1 MNVLH
6 IEDLPENRRLVRKIL
21 EARGFEVT
29 DAADGLTGIELA
41 CSTRPDL
48 ILVDI
53 NIPHLNGYEVVTRLR
68 AEPHLADTPIVAITA
83 EGDRTR
89 SLALGFDGFIVKPIK
104 MATFVRDLEGFLA
117 GDRESVSDAE
127 KTAQL
132 AAHSREVVDRLE
144 AQVRALTRANE
155 RLREVD
161 RLKMEVLRNVSHELS
176 TPMTP
181 LMGYV
186 RLLAAEELG
195 PLAPPQRKVVDRME
209 SSLGRLKG
217 LIDNLLNVT
226 RFATGAVSMQR
237 GVVDSHKVVQRAV
250 RAVREFAAAHEV
262 AIEIDAPGRTE
273 PVIGDGE
280 RLVDAL
286 RQLLDNA
293 IKFGPDGGRVRV
305 GLRLLVDGDG
315 ERRVMEFSVTDQG
328 PGIPAEQRE
337 DVVQPFFQV
346 DGSATRTHGGAGLG
360 LAIAHRTA
368 ELHGGRLLITRAAEG
383 GARVALR
390 IPLRPEFAYDEHTT

>member
-6 IEDLPENRRLVRKIL
+6 IEDRPENLRLVRKVL
-21 EARGFEVT
+21 ESKGFEVT

-41 CSTRPDL
+41 CNTRPDL
-48 ILVDI
+48 ILIDI

-68 AEPHLADTPIVAITA
+68 SEPHLADTPIVAITA

-89 SLALGFDGFIVKPIK
+89 ALALGFDGFIVKPIRIVGF
-104 MATFVRDLEGFLA
+104 ADELHAFLA
-117 GDRESVSDAE
+117 GRRESVPESE
-127 KTAQL
+127 KNAQL
-132 AAHSREVVDRLE
+132 AAHSREVVERLE

-181 LMGYV
+181 LVGYV
-186 RLLAAEELG
+186 RLLTAGELG
-195 PLAPPQRKVVDRME
+195 AVSEPQQKVLDRMDA
-209 SSLGRLKG
+209 SLHRLKA

-226 RFATGAVSMQR
+226 RFATGDVALQR
-237 GVVDSHKVVQRAV
+237 GVIDPIKIVQRAMQ
-250 RAVREFAAAHEV
+250 AMAEFAAAHRV
-262 AIEIDAPGRTE
+262 TLALDGAGRVE
-273 PVIGDGE
+273 PCVGDGE

-286 RQLLDNA
+286 RQLVDNA
-293 IKFGPDGGRVRV
+293 IKFGPDGGKVRLAV
-305 GLRLLVDGDG
+305 RALVEGD
-315 ERRVMEFSVTDQG
+315 EDRRVMEFSVTDDG
-328 PGIPAEQRE
+328 PGIPPDKREQ
-337 DVVQPFFQV
+337 VIQPFYQI

-368 ELHGGRLLITRAAEG
+368 ELHGGRLLITRSPEG

-390 IPLRPEFAYDEHTT
+390 IPTRPAT